1 VAPYRISN
9 RVALVVCCS
18 SQTRRIVKHS
28 RSVLTNQVRAE
39 LAQVPSL
46 AVAGDDDHYSVR
58 VDYYSSEA

>member
-1 VAPYRISN
+1 M
-9 RVALVVCCS
+9 
-18 SQTRRIVKHS
+18 VKHS

-58 VDYYSSEA
+58 VDYYSLEA